1 MSGADIICKL
11 LIQYRLNPKSFSEKI
26 GLDRPQAIYDI
37 QNGKTKNISAKMA
50 DKIISAFPEID
61 RSWLLTGEGN
71 MLKPMETVFVKKS
84 DGIPFYDMDVTAGI
98 TESFADVRE
107 EVQYYINYPPLNDC
121 DAAFPVYGDSMEP
134 DFYPGD
140 VVLVREIRNVDS
152 MLWGEPYLIITDA
165 TCDNLRT
172 IKNVYLSEDRRSFI
186 LRATNPKYSG
196 DTIVPRDNVLKI
208 FLVKGKVARR
218 QL

>member
-1 MSGADIICKL
+1 
-11 LIQYRLNPKSFSEKI
+11 
-26 GLDRPQAIYDI
+26 
-37 QNGKTKNISAKMA
+37 MA

-71 MLKPMETVFVKKS
+71 MLKPMGTVFVKKS

-121 DAAFPVYGDSMEP
+121 DAAFPVYGVAMEP
-134 DFYPGD
+134 DFFPGD

-152 MLWGEPYLIITDA
+152 MLWGEPYLIITNA
-165 TCDNLRT
+165 AFDNLQS
-172 IKNVYLSEDRRSFI
+172 IKNVNHSDNYD
-186 LRATNPKYSG
+186 NK
-196 DTIVPRDNVLKI
+196 TIR
-208 FLVKGKVARR
+208 
-218 QL
+218 